1 MLLSASSGNI
11 NVGKNAAEKI
21 SVEGDFD
28 WKIINEI
35 PIYECHESL
44 EIITDSNKL
53 KQKSVYYLA
62 GIKGSIEYCMVRK
75 SVAEKLRIASQ
86 LLPAHLGILVL
97 DGWRSR
103 ETQQALQEITQ
114 VKIAEQYT
122 ELSAEEQ
129 HKLLQQFVAPA
140 PVGKN
145 QISPHLTGGA
155 VDVTLFNIESG
166 HALFLGTEFDEV
178 NELSYTAALE
188 KAPEKNMSATLY
200 RRLLYHAMKQVGFTN
215 LPTEWWHY
223 DYGNSMWAFYNN
235 RTAIYGAI
243 DETSDYLNK

>member
-1 MLLSASSGNI
+1 MLLSTSSGNI
-11 NVGKNAAEKI
+11 NLGKNSAEKI

-28 WKIINEI
+28 WKIINKI

-53 KQKSVYYLA
+53 KQKPVYYLA

-122 ELSAEEQ
+122 ELSAKEQ
-129 HKLLQQFVAPA
+129 QRLLQQFVAPA

-166 HALFLGTEFDEV
+166 HALFLGTKFDEV

-188 KAPEKNMSATLY
+188 KAPEKNMSAILY

-235 RTAIYGAI
+235 RPAIYGAI
-243 DETSDYLNK
+243 DKTSDYLNK